1 MNTRASQLPQ
11 SLIGHVLVA
20 MPGMDDPRFAR
31 AVVLLCQHNE
41 AGAMGLVVNR
51 PSDYRLSEIFAQ
63 IQIHDFQFGVADR
76 AVLSAGPVQAERGF
90 WLHEGATGW
99 DR

>member
-1 MNTRASQLPQ
+1 MYTRASQLPQ

-41 AGAMGLVVNR
+41 EGAMGLVVNR

-63 IQIHDFQFGVADR
+63 MQITDFQSVVADR
-76 AVLSAGPVQAERGF
+76 AVLAGCPVQ
-90 WLHEGATGW
+90 
-99 DR
+99 DRKSTRLNSSLSCAY